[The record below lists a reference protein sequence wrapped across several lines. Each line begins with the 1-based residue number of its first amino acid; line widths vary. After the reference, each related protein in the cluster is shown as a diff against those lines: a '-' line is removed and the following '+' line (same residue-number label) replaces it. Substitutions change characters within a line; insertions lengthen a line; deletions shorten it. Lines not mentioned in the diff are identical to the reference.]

1 MLVVLLGNLQLLSSS
16 ALVILP
22 DAVVVSA
29 QGWNGEGEED
39 EGGAL
44 TEEEIQQAQLL
55 ARANSGPTASRRAFA
70 QDPAEPDRP
79 AADSD
84 GSSSDSE
91 DSD

>member
-1 MLVVLLGNLQLLSSS
+1 
-16 ALVILP
+16 
-22 DAVVVSA
+22 VSV